1 MVKVLINQKTLII
14 LNQLKVWIKD
24 NFLKDVSPQSG
35 ALWFLSMFIYFIS
48 AGDRVGSILP
58 VLNI

>member
-24 NFLKDVSPQSG
+24 NFFERCKSTEWGFMV
-35 ALWFLSMFIYFIS
+35 F
-48 AGDRVGSILP
+48 
-58 VLNI
+58 